1 MNTYLCVVFGY
12 GEEAE
17 VWAANIVTDRY
28 LNLGEAAKINL
39 SSDTGEELSIDG
51 EIIHVGLTEE
61 GNNYA
66 IAVAEEAIE
75 DEELREAL
83 LNSEWTLL
91 EEPESEDVFDIVD
104 TAPPVA
110 ALHDLLLVVG
120 DYKSVDEFGYPNAIT
135 VWHRVIEP
143 DDVSVPLFGERF
155 YSHIILSNAEIEPQI
170 EEYELE
176 EGLSLEEVFEEMDTL
191 EDAPYD
197 GEDKSATSDEEQSEE
212 PLIAPTFYI
221 EAEVS
226 LDAEGNPED
235 GYPVVAF
242 YTAKVDYG
250 VASIGVW
257 TKNIDP
263 YTEFDM
269 IADGWELL
277 GPELFNPLEFRLK
290 ERIDIAMQTLLSLSV
305 DEEENRFIHEYAL
318 TKPEEIVESQFDL
331 IPPALQDFVVGVKEI
346 SQDIDNID
354 ALMGEWV
361 IEDENNKK
369 D

>member
-17 VWAANIVTDRY
+17 VWAANITTDRY

-39 SSDTGEELSIDG
+39 SSDSGDELSIDG
-51 EIIHVGLTEE
+51 EIVHVGLTDE

-66 IAVAEEAIE
+66 IAVAEDAIE
-75 DEELREAL
+75 EEDLREAL

-91 EEPESEDVFDIVD
+91 EEPESEDVLDIVD

-110 ALHDLLLVVG
+110 ALHDLLLIVG
-120 DYKSVDEFGYPNAIT
+120 DYKAVDEFGYPNGIT

-143 DDVSVPLFGERF
+143 NDVSVPLFGEKF
-155 YSHIILSNAEIEPQI
+155 YSHVILSNAEIESEV

-176 EGLSLEEVFEEMDTL
+176 EGVSLEEVFQEMDSL

-197 GEDKSATSDEEQSEE
+197 GEGKEAKGEGLSDGET
-212 PLIAPTFYI
+212 PAPIIYL
-221 EAEVS
+221 EAEVD
-226 LDAEGNPED
+226 LDIEGNPED
-235 GYPVVAF
+235 GYPVLAF

-250 VASIGVW
+250 VASIGVL
-257 TKNIDP
+257 TKSIEP

-305 DEEENRFIHEYAL
+305 DEEENRFVHEYAL

-331 IPPALQDFVVGVKEI
+331 IPPALQDFLVGVKEI

>member
-12 GEEAE
+12 GDDAE
-17 VWAANIVTDRY
+17 VWAANIITDRY

-39 SSDTGEELSIDG
+39 SSENGEQLDVDG
-51 EIIHVGLTEE
+51 EVVHVGLTDE

-66 IAVAEEAIE
+66 IAVSESAVE
-75 DEELREAL
+75 DDEFREAL
-83 LNSEWTLL
+83 SNSEWTLL
-91 EEPESEDVFDIVD
+91 GEEESEDVFEIVD

-120 DYKSVDEFGYPNAIT
+120 DYKAVDEFGYPNGIT

-143 DDVSVPLFGERF
+143 NDVSVPLFGEKF
-155 YSHIILSNAEIEPQI
+155 YSHVILSNSELEPEIE
-170 EEYELE
+170 EFELE
-176 EGLSLEEVFEEMDTL
+176 EGLSLEEVFNEIDKL

-197 GEDKSATSDEEQSEE
+197 GKEASVSSLIESDEDSNN
-212 PLIAPTFYI
+212 PIIYL
-221 EAEVS
+221 EAEVD
-226 LDAEGNPED
+226 LDMEGNPED
-235 GYPVVAF
+235 GYPVLAF

-257 TKNIDP
+257 SKSIEP

-277 GPELFNPLEFRLK
+277 GPELFNPLEFRLQ
-290 ERIDIAMQTLLSLSV
+290 ERIDIAMQTLLTLSV
-305 DEEENRFIHEYAL
+305 DEEENRFVHEYAL
-318 TKPEEIVESQFDL
+318 TKPEDIVEGQFDL
-331 IPPALQDFVVGVKEI
+331 IPPTLQDFVTGVKEI
-346 SQDIDNID
+346 SHEIDNID
-354 ALMGEWV
+354 SLMGEWIV
-361 IEDENNKK
+361 EDENNKR

>member
-12 GEEAE
+12 GDDAE
-17 VWAANIVTDRY
+17 VWAANITTDRY
-28 LNLGEAAKINL
+28 LSLGEAAKISL
-39 SSDTGEELSIDG
+39 SSDNGDKLDVDG
-51 EIIHVGLTEE
+51 EIVHVGLTDE

-66 IAVAEEAIE
+66 IAVSESAVE
-75 DEELREAL
+75 DDEFREAL
-83 LNSEWTLL
+83 SNSEWTLL
-91 EEPESEDVFDIVD
+91 GEEESEDVFDIVD

-120 DYKSVDEFGYPNAIT
+120 DYTATDEFGYPNGIT

-143 DDVSVPLFGERF
+143 NDVSVPLFGEKF
-155 YSHIILSNAEIEPQI
+155 YSHVILSNAEIEPEI
-170 EEYELE
+170 EELELE
-176 EGLSLEEVFEEMDTL
+176 EGLSLEEVFNQMDTL
-191 EDAPYD
+191 ENAPYD
-197 GEDKSATSDEEQSEE
+197 GGIDPDSLSDGSDEDLPS
-212 PLIAPTFYI
+212 PTIYI
-221 EAEVS
+221 EAEVD
-226 LDAEGNPED
+226 LDIEGNPED
-235 GYPVVAF
+235 GYPVIAF

-257 TKNIDP
+257 AKNIEP

-290 ERIDIAMQTLLSLSV
+290 ERIDIAMQTLLTLSV
-305 DEEENRFIHEYAL
+305 DEDENRFVHEYAL
-318 TKPEEIVESQFDL
+318 TKPEDITEAQFDL

-346 SQDIDNID
+346 SHEIDNID
-354 ALMGEWV
+354 NLMSEW
-361 IEDENNKK
+361 ISEDENNKK